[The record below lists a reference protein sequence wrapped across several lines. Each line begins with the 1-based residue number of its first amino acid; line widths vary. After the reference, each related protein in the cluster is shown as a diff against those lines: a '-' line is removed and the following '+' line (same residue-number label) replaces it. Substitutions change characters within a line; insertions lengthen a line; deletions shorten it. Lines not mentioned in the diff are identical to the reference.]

1 MRKILILLAALALMG
16 CKTVRYV
23 PMETVK
29 TDTIWQK
36 QVVMDSVRVH
46 DSVYVKEWMKGDT
59 VYVDRAVWHTAIQER
74 LRADTVYRNRVDSV
88 AVPYPVE
95 KQLTKWQRI
104 RMDFGGWAM
113 GLLVLSLVVMALRNR
128 LRW

>member
-1 MRKILILLAALALMG
+1 MG

-74 LRADTVYRNRVDSV
+74 LRTDTVYKSRVDSV

-113 GLLVLSLVVMALRNR
+113 GLLVLSLVVMALRSR